1 MLPQTPPRGDSVAS
15 GPRPGR
21 MLPEAM
27 RGGLAAMCG
36 GLAHERGVEW
46 RFGHFWRNR
55 HVGGSAYTDLLLTL
69 AEIIA
74 LVCRVGIDVLTM
86 HRSHAVAHALPP
98 RSASENRDLY
108 KYEG

>member
-1 MLPQTPPRGDSVAS
+1 
-15 GPRPGR
+15 

-27 RGGLAAMCG
+27 RGGLAAMRG
-36 GLAHERGVEW
+36 GLADANGLDG
-46 RFGHFWRNR
+46 RFGHFWPNR

-98 RSASENRDLY
+98 RSASENGDLDR
-108 KYEG
+108 YEG

>member
-1 MLPQTPPRGDSVAS
+1 
-15 GPRPGR
+15 
-21 MLPEAM
+21 MLPEAV

-36 GLAHERGVEW
+36 GLADANGLDG
-46 RFGHFWRNR
+46 RFGHFWPNR

-98 RSASENRDLY
+98 R
-108 KYEG
+108 